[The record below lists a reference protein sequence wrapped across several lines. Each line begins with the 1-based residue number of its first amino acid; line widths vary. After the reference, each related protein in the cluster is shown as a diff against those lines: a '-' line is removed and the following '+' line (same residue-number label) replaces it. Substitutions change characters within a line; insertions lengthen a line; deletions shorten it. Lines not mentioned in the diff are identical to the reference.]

1 MGEYIK
7 EIQIQVLV
15 CCYESL
21 QVGSYVTAEK
31 TKMVNEE
38 GLKKLINRTLTD
50 ALIKQGLH
58 PSEVNAFVMESVH
71 DEIT

>member
-7 EIQIQVLV
+7 EIQIQVFV

-21 QVGSYVTAEK
+21 QVGSYATAEK

-38 GLKKLINRTLTD
+38 GLKNLINRTLTD

>member
-21 QVGSYVTAEK
+21 QVGSYATAEK

-38 GLKKLINRTLTD
+38 ALKKLIDSTLMN
-50 ALIKQGLH
+50 ALTKQGLH

>member
-1 MGEYIK
+1 
-7 EIQIQVLV
+7 
-15 CCYESL
+15 
-21 QVGSYVTAEK
+21 
-31 TKMVNEE
+31 MVNEE

-50 ALIKQGLH
+50 ALIKQELH

>member
-21 QVGSYVTAEK
+21 QVVSYATAEK

-38 GLKKLINRTLTD
+38 ALKKLIDSTLMN
-50 ALIKQGLH
+50 ALTKQGLH